1 MGIEINTDS
10 ISGVLYDENG
20 NKLSTWDGITTI
32 EPETLIEPIE
42 QENYTKMKH
51 GEVYYSSMANISF
64 SGETIYTYPSYAFT
78 EAIVYKILLT
88 KRQNHL
94 RKYGKS
100 RVRKKY
106 KNKVLRILKR
116 KYARNGCLVFI

>member
-10 ISGVLYDENG
+10 ISGVLYDESG

-32 EPETLIEPIE
+32 KPEALIEPIH

-51 GEVYYSSMANISF
+51 EKVYYSAANISL
-64 SGETIYTYPSYAFT
+64 SGEAIYAYPLYNLIMT
-78 EAIVYKILLT
+78 WLT

-94 RKYGKS
+94 RKYG
-100 RVRKKY
+100 RHRIRKKY
-106 KNKVLRILKR
+106 ENKVRRILKR
-116 KYARNGCLVFI
+116 NLVHF

>member
-20 NKLSTWDGITTI
+20 NKLSTWDGITII

-51 GEVYYSSMANISF
+51 GKVYYSAANISLR
-64 SGETIYTYPSYAFT
+64 GEVTYTDPFYNLMK
-78 EAIVYKILLT
+78 EIVYMTWLT

-94 RKYGKS
+94 RKYG
-100 RVRKKY
+100 RPRIRKKY
-106 KNKVLRILKR
+106 ENKVRRILKR
-116 KYARNGCLVFI
+116 NLVHF